1 MALRNSTL
9 DDISAV
15 VGFTTTLRLAAWFG
29 DDGNNL
35 YIPDRAEEGQQ
46 LVKLIGL
53 SAAQRLSD
61 EWGSQHLSVP
71 RLAAYEDDSRRR
83 LICRLVGKGCS
94 TREVSHLVR
103 MSERRVQ
110 QICREL
116 EVAGLM
122 PVVVPAKTDGA
133 NRARSPRRTK
143 EAVRQGQQAPVRPRT
158 RR

>member
-1 MALRNSTL
+1 MEQQNTTL
-9 DDISAV
+9 DDIASV
-15 VGFTTTLRLAAWFG
+15 IGFSPTLRLSAWYG
-29 DDGNNL
+29 NGNNL

-61 EWGSQHLSVP
+61 EWGAQHLSVP

-143 EAVRQGQQAPVRPRT
+143 EAVRQGQQTPARPRT

>member
-1 MALRNSTL
+1 MVIATESDQMDIRNSTL

-15 VGFTTTLRLAAWFG
+15 IGFTATLRLAAWFG

-35 YIPDRAEEGQQ
+35 YVPEKAEEGQQ

-53 SAAQRLSD
+53 SAAQRLSE
-61 EWGSQHLSVP
+61 EWGLQHLSVP
-71 RLAAYEDDSRRR
+71 RPTAYEEDSKRR
-83 LICRLVGKGCS
+83 LICRLIGKGCS
-94 TREVSHLVR
+94 TREVSHMVR

-122 PVVVPAKTDGA
+122 AVAVPVKNPLRKTRGKK
-133 NRARSPRRTK
+133 RR
-143 EAVRQGQQAPVRPRT
+143 
-158 RR
+158 